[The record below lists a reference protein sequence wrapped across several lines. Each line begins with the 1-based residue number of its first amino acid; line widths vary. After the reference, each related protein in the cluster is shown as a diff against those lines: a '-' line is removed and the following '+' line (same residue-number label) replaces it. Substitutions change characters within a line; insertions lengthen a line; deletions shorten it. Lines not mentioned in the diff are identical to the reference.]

1 MRRRYIMIPENPA
14 ILLSYVNMKL
24 RNDYKSLKDFCD
36 DEQVDMVDLC
46 RRLDLIDYRYDQ
58 EHNQFV

>member
-1 MRRRYIMIPENPA
+1 MIPENPA

-24 RNDYKSLKDFCD
+24 RNDYPSLRDFCE
-36 DEQVDMVDLC
+36 DEQVDMVELC